1 MIAATTFLFLAF
13 SACIDW
19 DMRTILLLFIAAAT
33 WIIVVIS

>member
-19 DMRTILLLFIAAAT
+19 EIRTILLLLIAAAT